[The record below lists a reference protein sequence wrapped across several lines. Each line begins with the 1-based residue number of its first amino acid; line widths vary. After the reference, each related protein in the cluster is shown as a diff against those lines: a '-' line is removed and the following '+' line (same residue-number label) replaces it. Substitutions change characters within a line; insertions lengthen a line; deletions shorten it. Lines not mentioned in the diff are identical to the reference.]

1 MFLLLD
7 TGMRISEAIGLRIE
21 DIVLKT
27 NVIELK
33 SATTK
38 NRKTRYVSIAQKTN
52 KILKE

>member
-7 TGMRISEAIGLRIE
+7 TGMRISEAVGLRIE

-38 NRKTRYVSIAQKTN
+38 NRKKDMFRLLKKQIRYI
-52 KILKE
+52 